1 MPNCTLFIRTLEFIE
16 VKTCIRIDIQVPVS
30 NPLTS
35 QPPATA
41 KVLNMKEWLLLN
53 LGLNKGIHNT
63 EVTYQISVG
72 QVNKMQNFKGMCQT
86 DSQFQRFSVRDPVVW
101 GLIPTL
107 KTEKMEDMADGFGV
121 DIRKCLK
128 FVTVYRLTV
137 PLSHHRFLPRIPFW
151 RFDLYIGSIVQ
162 FLL

>member
-1 MPNCTLFIRTLEFIE
+1 M
-16 VKTCIRIDIQVPVS
+16 CIRIDIQVPVS

-121 DIRKCLK
+121 DIRKCL
-128 FVTVYRLTV
+128 
-137 PLSHHRFLPRIPFW
+137 
-151 RFDLYIGSIVQ
+151 
-162 FLL
+162 